1 MGDIAKS
8 VLGGA
13 WTLIVGWI
21 LPTGLNLA
29 VCFLTVAPT
38 LRHTA
43 PVAHLWPRTG
53 AGTTLLLLCA
63 SLLLGLVLS
72 ALQTPLYRILE
83 GYSLWPSWAYE
94 RGCVRQRAAKQRLA
108 DRIALLRLERRART
122 AAPLAAADTESL
134 ARLRAD
140 PRLAATAGR
149 DRRRTAAQRA
159 LLGER
164 LSRYPAD
171 DDQIAP
177 TLLGNAI
184 RRLEEYG
191 YDRFRLDT
199 QVLWNELTGTAPEQ
213 IRRQAEL
220 SRTNADFFVAL
231 LYGHAALAAV
241 ALAALAAPD
250 PPVAVLLGTAAAL
263 VLLLP
268 VWYRCAVNATDEWA
282 AAVRALV
289 NTGRK
294 PLAEALGVVL
304 PHRLADERRMWRLL
318 STLHRRPYHER
329 AAALDA
335 YRVTLPGTDQ
345 PNGPPTG

>member
-21 LPTGLNLA
+21 LPTALNLA
-29 VCFLTVAPT
+29 VAFLTVAPS
-38 LRHTA
+38 LRRTA

-63 SLLLGLVLS
+63 ALLLGLVLS

-94 RGCVRQRAAKQRLA
+94 RGCVRQRAAKQQLT

-122 AAPLAAADTESL
+122 AEALPAADTDAL
-134 ARLRAD
+134 AALRAD
-140 PRLAATAGR
+140 PRLTRGAGQ
-149 DRRRTAAQRA
+149 DLRRTAAQRA

-164 LSRYPAD
+164 LSRYPVD

-191 YDRFRLDT
+191 HDRFRLDT

-213 IRRQAEL
+213 VRRQAEL

-231 LYGHAALAAV
+231 LYGHAALAV
-241 ALAALAAPD
+241 LALATLAVPGAAPA
-250 PPVAVLLGTAAAL
+250 PLLGTAAAL
-263 VLLLP
+263 VALLP
-268 VWYRCAVNATDEWA
+268 LWYRCAVNATDEWA

-318 STLHRRPYHER
+318 STLHRRPYQER

-335 YRVTLPGTDQ
+335 FRAA
-345 PNGPPTG
+345 PPTA

>member
-21 LPTGLNLA
+21 LPTALNITVFWITLA
-29 VCFLTVAPT
+29 PS
-38 LRHTA
+38 LRHTTPLA
-43 PVAHLWPRTG
+43 RLWPTTG

-63 SLLLGLVLS
+63 SLFLGLVLN

-83 GYSLWPSWAYE
+83 GYSLWPSRAYAW
-94 RGCVRQRAAKQRLA
+94 GCRRQRATKRLLA
-108 DRIALLRLERRART
+108 DRIALLQLERRARIT
-122 AAPLAAADTESL
+122 DPLPPAHAEEL

-140 PRLAATAGR
+140 PRTARTAHR
-149 DRRRTAAQRA
+149 DLRRTAAQRA

-164 LSRYPAD
+164 LNRYPID

-191 YDRFRLDT
+191 YDRFRLDS

-220 SRTNADFFVAL
+220 SRTNADFFVAP
-231 LYGHAALAAV
+231 LYGHAALAV
-241 ALAALAAPD
+241 LSLSALACAD
-250 PPVAVLLGTAAAL
+250 GEPVTLLSTAAAL

-268 VWYRCAVNATDEWA
+268 LWYRCAVNATDEWA
-282 AAVRALV
+282 FAVRALV
-289 NTGRK
+289 NIGRK

-329 AAALDA
+329 AAALDE
-335 YRVTLPGTDQ
+335 YRIAPSGTDE
-345 PNGPPTG
+345 PADGDS